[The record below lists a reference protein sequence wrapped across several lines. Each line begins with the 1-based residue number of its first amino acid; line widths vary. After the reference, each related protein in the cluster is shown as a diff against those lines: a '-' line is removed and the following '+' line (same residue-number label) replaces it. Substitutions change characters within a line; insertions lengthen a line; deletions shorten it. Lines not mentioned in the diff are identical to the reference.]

1 MSARNLR
8 QQHPPPG
15 QLVDIGGPRMHA
27 ILRGAGAPTI
37 LLESGAGGCALQF
50 SLLQPRLSAF
60 TRVLA
65 YDRLGQAWSDP
76 PSEPRTPENLI
87 AELRT
92 LLLKLHLQPPY
103 LLVGHSFG
111 GLLSLIHARLH
122 PQDIAGVVLVDSS
135 DLEQYDAFPSLDPL
149 LKRLTTGVTLMQL
162 ASRLGLGKQLT
173 RMSLGS
179 AARSFPAQDLDS
191 FLTAASQ
198 PAHHA
203 TILAEFAQHR
213 SYWGEGSQVPRSLG
227 DLPLLVLTAGSSVSG
242 KARFGSLTAD
252 ELNVKH
258 QQWQKTLA
266 GLSTCSRH
274 IVVPGASHLG
284 MVLQP
289 EHAAQ
294 VVAAIRAHWLSLM
307 VP

>member
-1 MSARNLR
+1 MNARNFR
-8 QQHPPPG
+8 QQYPPPG
-15 QLVDIGGPRMHA
+15 QIVDIGGAGMHA
-27 ILRGAGAPTI
+27 VVRGAGSPNVI
-37 LLESGAGGCALQF
+37 LESGAGGCALQF
-50 SLLQPRLSAF
+50 SLIQAGLSDF

-76 PSEPRTPENLI
+76 GPEPRTPEALI

-92 LLLKLHLQPPY
+92 LLLKLDLQPPY

-111 GLLSLIHARLH
+111 GLLSLIHAGLH
-122 PQDIAGVVLVDSS
+122 PQDTAGVVLIDSS
-135 DLEQYDAFPSLDPL
+135 DLQQYDAFPSFDPL
-149 LKRLTTGVTLMQL
+149 MKRLATGVRLMQL
-162 ASRLGLGKQLT
+162 ASRLGLGRQLT
-173 RMSLGS
+173 KMSLGS
-179 AARSFPAQDLDS
+179 AARSFPAQELNA
-191 FLTAASQ
+191 FLAVASR
-198 PAHHA
+198 PAHNQ

-213 SYWGEGSQVPRSLG
+213 FYWGPQSQVPHSLG

-242 KARFGSLTAD
+242 KARFGNMTAD

-274 IVVPGASHLG
+274 VVLPGATHLG

-294 VVAAIRAHWLSLM
+294 VVDAIRTMGSRGL
-307 VP
+307 